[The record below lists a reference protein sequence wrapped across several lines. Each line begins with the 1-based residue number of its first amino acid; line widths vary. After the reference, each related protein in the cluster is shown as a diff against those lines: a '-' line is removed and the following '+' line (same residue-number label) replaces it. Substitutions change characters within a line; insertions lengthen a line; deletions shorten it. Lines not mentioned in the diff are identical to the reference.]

1 MSLIAGSNVVSLVA
15 PDGPLRVSVVQ
26 ALDGALP
33 DDSRL
38 DIWDSADQLLAN
50 SQTRPDLVIISA
62 GRDQLERLFH
72 QTRFRRVLLLLD
84 TPVEPALESLVAG
97 SAPDIVGLPLDPVIL
112 RVRVRAALM
121 EISQRMEQALQRM
134 MLEEIADAV
143 IFIDQQFRV
152 RFINHAARVL
162 LGLTT
167 KSDPYPIPL
176 LADLYQ
182 IQWPEPEDEAV
193 AFAYVHQHGSWQQEV
208 EIVTRDGV
216 RLRVDATIRVVR
228 DDGGA
233 VLGLLGTL
241 RDITARAAVEQAERE
256 QRRLADAL
264 RETAATLTRSLDPQ
278 SVMRQILVHVGRVVP
293 HRAAS
298 IMLAENDLLR
308 PAYMDGYTDDAR
320 AIMET
325 QAFRI
330 SDPIFS
336 QMITTGN
343 ATLLGDV
350 LDSPDWRVLPH
361 LEWIK
366 SYIGTPIRAYEH
378 VIGFLNLYADTHN
391 AFSDDDA
398 LNLRAFADQ
407 AAIAIEN
414 AQLYDAI
421 FRDVTEVRTLD
432 RATSFLFTADL
443 FRSSNLATVTAHIAS
458 AVVREFDTGDCG
470 VFLIEPGTRL
480 LTRQARVGD
489 FQAFTP
495 NPIDLDQPSIFQTVV
510 EKARPIY
517 IHDTHV
523 DRRFT
528 PTDPRTRSQL
538 VLPLKS
544 VSMGDVIGLLD
555 LQSEDPDAFTAQD
568 QRSLHAFSE
577 RVAALLEN
585 IRLYQSIQR
594 RVDERTVEVNRVKEQ
609 VEAILNHTSDA
620 VAMLLPEGQIQQVNA
635 AFVTLI
641 GLDSDAVFGHSMADY
656 LPEAVRPEYQAALAS
671 VVAERRLQRF
681 ETLIIP
687 PDPQLRT
694 MVELSLSAI
703 QQANKVT
710 GVVVSLRDISDRTRM
725 ESELRAT
732 LGKERELNRLR
743 SEFVRRASH
752 TFRTPLSAILTS
764 TELLTRFTGRL
775 SDQQRQQQRDSLRIS
790 VQQLTRLLDDLLLI
804 NRTNDRVNTSDG
816 QVYTMPELCQE
827 IVDQLDRDGLAQ
839 NRLRWE
845 VAEGIPPLTV
855 DRGML
860 SQIVSNLLTNA
871 LKYSMDDATVRLM
884 VTFTDTDLVITVED
898 QGIGIPADD
907 LAHIYEP
914 FYRGRNVEHVEG
926 SGLGLTIVRDCLGIF
941 GGEIGCES
949 VVGSGTRFTVRL
961 PLSG

>member
-33 DDSRL
+33 EAARL
-38 DIWDSADQLLAN
+38 EIWDSADHLLAD
-50 SQTRPDLVIISA
+50 SQARPDLVIVSA
-62 GRDQLERLFH
+62 GIDQLDRVF
-72 QTRFRRVLLLLD
+72 QQMRFRRVLLLLD
-84 TPVEPALESLVAG
+84 TPVDPALESLVAAQ
-97 SAPDIVGLPLDPVIL
+97 APDIVGLPLDPVIL
-112 RVRVRAALM
+112 RLRVRAALT
-121 EISQRMEQALQRM
+121 ETSQRLEQSLQRM
-134 MLEEIADAV
+134 MLEEIADSV

-152 RFINHAARVL
+152 RFINHAARML
-162 LGLTT
+162 LGLKTT
-167 KSDPYPIPL
+167 GDLDPIPL

-182 IQWPEPEDEAV
+182 IQWSAPEDEAI
-193 AFAYVHQHGSWQQEV
+193 AFAHVHQHGSWQQEV
-208 EIVTRDGV
+208 EIVTRDGL

-241 RDITARAAVEQAERE
+241 RDITARTAVEQAERE

-264 RETAATLTRSLDPQ
+264 RDTAATLTRSLDPQ
-278 SVMRQILVHVGRVVP
+278 SVMRQILVYVGRVVP

-732 LGKERELNRLR
+732 LGKDRELNRLR
-743 SEFVRRASH
+743 SNYAHMFVQA
-752 TFRTPLSAILTS
+752 FRTSLAV
-764 TELLTRFTGRL
+764 LLTWNDLLSQFHERM
-775 SDQQRQQQRDSLRIS
+775 SDQQRQQAHDS
-790 VQQLTRLLDDLLLI
+790 VATNGKMLTDLVRKLMLI
-804 NRTNDRVNTSDG
+804 NGILDG
-816 QVYTMPELCQE
+816 GGAIGGQSYTISELREDVIDHIRQE
-827 IVDQLDRDGLAQ
+827 GLAQ
-839 NRLRWE
+839 DRVRWE

-949 VVGSGTRFTVRL
+949 VVGSGTRFMVRL